1 MAITVT
7 LAVDANNFLDT
18 ELFGQ
23 APVVDFLETLGFSY
37 AVERMSETESGY
49 EYEVAGAPHMELRAD
64 TLDRIME
71 IFPYVE
77 LSASNDEND
86 AYILTLPISA
96 LLEVQVL

>member
-7 LAVDANNFLDT
+7 LAVDANKFLDT

-23 APVVDFLETLGFSY
+23 APVVDFLETLGFHY
-37 AVERMSETESGY
+37 AMECASETESGY
-49 EYEVAGAPHMELRAD
+49 EYEVAGTPQMELRAD

-77 LSASNDEND
+77 LSATNDVDD
-86 AYILTLPISA
+86 AYTLTLPISA